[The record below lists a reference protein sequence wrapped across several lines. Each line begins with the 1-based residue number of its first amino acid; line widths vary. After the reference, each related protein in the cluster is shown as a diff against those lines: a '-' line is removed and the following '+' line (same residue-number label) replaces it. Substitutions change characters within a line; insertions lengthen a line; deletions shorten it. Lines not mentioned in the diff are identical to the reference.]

1 MPGVVA
7 RSCNA
12 SMGGSVGIDL
22 IAAGQPVG
30 VWVAAL
36 VTVPVW
42 TGRDEEAKV
51 MMV

>member
-7 RSCNA
+7 GSCNA

-36 VTVPVW
+36 VTVPVSGQ
-42 TGRDEEAKV
+42 TGMKKQRS
-51 MMV
+51 